1 MSRASGVTGVTSS
14 RVLHLLAATVLAAA
28 CVDLTPP
35 EVLKQWRI
43 GGTGGITETGGET
56 GTGPS
61 GGGGATGVGRGGA
74 IGSGG
79 STSAGGIGAGGA
91 VGVGGT
97 TGQTSDAAV
106 PDAAGGASGANGGAG
121 AAGGR
126 GGTGG
131 VVGTGGTV
139 DMDAP
144 LATGG
149 ISGTGGGGDDT
160 PAGTGGATG
169 VGGAST
175 EIPTDTGGRVGT
187 GGAGT
192 GGGTGTGGRSGTG
205 GAGTGG
211 AGTGGAGTGGVVGTG
226 GAGTGGA
233 VGTGG
238 SSAGLN
244 CASPTAL
251 TNGMVTNFS
260 DWSSGTAKWG
270 TSPGMTGTVFS
281 YASTDPAATMSNKV
295 EGSPIGLHL
304 TGTVPNAGW
313 AGGGLAFL
321 ACTNVGSYTQILF
334 DVYGRA
340 QNCNLEL
347 QIQTYDQRPN
357 DQTPPGGCVK
367 AGDGSG
373 CFDFPRKSQVTD
385 VSSSSISASPPRTV
399 TTSLSDLTTS
409 NSGGWGAAKA
419 AQIVGVQWQLTNGS
433 GSSCS
438 VGLTLTNIRFK

>member
-1 MSRASGVTGVTSS
+1 MSRASGGPGVTSS
-14 RVLHLLAATVLAAA
+14 RVLFFLAATVLAAA

-74 IGSGG
+74 IGTGG
-79 STSAGGIGAGGA
+79 STPAGGAGAGGA

-97 TGQTSDAAV
+97 TGQTTDAAV
-106 PDAAGGASGANGGAG
+106 PDAAGGASGSNGGSVADS
-121 AAGGR
+121 AR

-131 VVGTGGTV
+131 IVGTGGTV
-139 DMDAP
+139 DVDAP

-149 ISGTGGGGDDT
+149 ISGTGGGGDL

-169 VGGAST
+169 AGGAST
-175 EIPTDTGGRVGT
+175 EIPTDTGGRLGT

-192 GGGTGTGGRSGTG
+192 GGGSGTGGRT
-205 GAGTGG
+205 
-211 AGTGGAGTGGVVGTG
+211 GTGGAGTGGVVGTG

-238 SSAGLN
+238 SSASGLN

-251 TNGMVTNFS
+251 TNGMVTTFS
-260 DWSSGTAKWG
+260 DWNSGTAKWG

-281 YASTDPAATMSNKV
+281 YAGTNPAATMSNKV
-295 EGSPIGLHL
+295 EGSPVGLHL
-304 TGTVPNAGW
+304 TGTVPNGGW
-313 AGGGLAFL
+313 AGGGIAFL

-340 QNCNLEL
+340 QNCNMEL

-357 DQTPPGGCVK
+357 DQTPPGGCVL
-367 AGDGSG
+367 ATDGSG

-385 VSSSSISASPPRTV
+385 VSSSAISASPPRTV
-399 TTSLSDLTTS
+399 TTSLSALTS
-409 NSGGWGAAKA
+409 DSGSWSAAKA
-419 AQIVGVQWQLTNGS
+419 AQVVGVQWQLTNGS